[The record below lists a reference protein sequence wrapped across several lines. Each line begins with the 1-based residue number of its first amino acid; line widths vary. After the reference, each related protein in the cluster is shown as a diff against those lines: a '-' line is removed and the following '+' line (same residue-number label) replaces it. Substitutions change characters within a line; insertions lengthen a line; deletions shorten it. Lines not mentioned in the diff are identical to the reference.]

1 MPARPSRNRDN
12 RRSRLTGKQAK
23 MVDVAALAGVSII
36 TVSRALRG
44 SDVVAP
50 RTRERIETAI
60 AELGYVP
67 NLLAGGLART
77 ETRIV
82 AAIVPY
88 VEHGV
93 FADALHG
100 LSDRMA
106 AAGYC
111 VLLGSSGGSMDN
123 EESIVRTLLGHR
135 PAGIVLQGADHTNAT
150 RRMLSAARIPV
161 VEMGTLVERPIDL
174 CVGYS
179 NAKAAETMTEHLI
192 RRGRKRI
199 ALVIGNPDTNDRAA
213 ERLRGYQMALANSGL
228 RFDPKLVVHQR
239 FDIDQGRYALDAMLK
254 QVPRMDAMFCSSDSW
269 AAGAIFECER
279 RSIDVPARLAV
290 AGFNDQDIAAQI
302 VPALTTIRVPR
313 YEIGSKA
320 GELIL
325 ARIAKT
331 PVQPIVDLGF
341 QLIVRESA

>member
-1 MPARPSRNRDN
+1 MFDCP
-12 RRSRLTGKQAK
+12 RLGGKQAK
-23 MVDVAALAGVSII
+23 MSDVAARAGVSII

-44 SDVVAP
+44 SATVAP
-50 RTRERIETAI
+50 QTRQRIDDAI

-67 NLLAGGLART
+67 NLMAGGLART

-100 LSDRMA
+100 LSDSLA
-106 AAGYC
+106 TAGYC
-111 VLLGSSGGSMDN
+111 VLLGNSGGSMAN

-135 PAGIVLQGADHTNAT
+135 PAGIVLQGADHTEAT
-150 RRMLSAARIPV
+150 RKMLAAARIPV
-161 VEMGTLVERPIDL
+161 VEMGTLAERPIDL

-179 NAKAAETMTEHLI
+179 NANAARAMTEHLI

-199 ALVIGNPDTNDRAA
+199 GLVIADPETNDRAA
-213 ERLRGYQMALANSGL
+213 ARLTGYKKALATHGID
-228 RFDPKLVVHQR
+228 FDPKLVVLQR
-239 FDIDQGRYALDAMLK
+239 FDIDQGEYALDAMLQQHPK
-254 QVPRMDAMFCSSDSW
+254 IDAIFCSSDSW
-269 AAGAIFECER
+269 AAGAVLECQR
-279 RSIDVPARLAV
+279 RKIKVPKELAV
-290 AGFNDQDIAAQI
+290 AGFNDEPIAAQI
-302 VPALTTIRVPR
+302 VPSLTTIRVPR
-313 YEIGSKA
+313 YEMGSTA

-331 PVQPIVDLGF
+331 AVPRMTDLGF
-341 QLIVRESA
+341 QLIVRESG

>member
-1 MPARPSRNRDN
+1 MA
-12 RRSRLTGKQAK
+12 
-23 MVDVAALAGVSII
+23 DVAVRAGVSMI

-44 SDVVAP
+44 SRLVAAE
-50 RTRERIETAI
+50 TRQRIETAI
-60 AELGYVP
+60 GELGYVP
-67 NLLAGGLART
+67 NLVAGGLAGI

-93 FADALHG
+93 FADALQG

-111 VLLGSSGGSMDN
+111 VLLGNSGGSMEN

-135 PAGIVLQGADHTNAT
+135 PAAIVLQGANHTDGT
-150 RRMLSAARIPV
+150 RRMLAAARIPV
-161 VEMGTLVERPIDL
+161 VEMGTLAKKPIDL

-192 RRGRKRI
+192 RQGRRRI
-199 ALVIGNPDTNDRAA
+199 ALVIANPNTNDRAA
-213 ERLRGYQMALANSGL
+213 ERLRGYQAALEKNGL
-228 RFDPKLVVHQR
+228 CFDPTLVLHQR
-239 FDIDQGRYALDAMLK
+239 FEIDHGGNALDAILK
-254 QVPRMDAMFCSSDSW
+254 QTPNVQAVFCSSDNW
-269 AAGAIFECER
+269 AAEMIFECNR
-279 RSIDVPARLAV
+279 RKIAIPARLAV

-302 VPALTTIRVPR
+302 VPALTTVRVPR

-320 GELIL
+320 GGLIL
-325 ARIAKT
+325 ARIANAS
-331 PVQPIVDLGF
+331 VQSTVDLGF
-341 QLIVRESA
+341 ELIVRESA